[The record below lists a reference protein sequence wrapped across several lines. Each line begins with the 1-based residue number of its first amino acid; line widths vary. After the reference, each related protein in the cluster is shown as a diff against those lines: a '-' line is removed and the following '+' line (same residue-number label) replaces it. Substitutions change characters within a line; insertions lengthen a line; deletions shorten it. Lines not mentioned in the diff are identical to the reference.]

1 MHATFGTVASLAQVS
16 PNRPCLFC
24 RLSTAMPFHV
34 FVQKLNGDVLEY
46 MMSRHTTVLDL
57 KQRLY
62 ESLGVKALEQVIVPP
77 DRERCVDDAVGLLDV
92 VAWFVL
98 GDVMSSKAINALTFE
113 LNVDVVTTPKL
124 CANCDQPAIQKCGRC
139 RAARYCSQECQ
150 RQHWR
155 VHKAACGQ
163 SL

>member
-1 MHATFGTVASLAQVS
+1 
-16 PNRPCLFC
+16 
-24 RLSTAMPFHV
+24 MPFHV

-62 ESLGVKALEQVIVPP
+62 ESLGVKALEQVIVLP
-77 DRERCVDDAVGLLDV
+77 DRERCLDDAVGLLDV

-98 GDVMSSKAINALTFE
+98 GDLMSSKAINALTFE
-113 LNVDVVTTPKL
+113 LTVDVVTTPKL

-139 RAARYCSQECQ
+139 RVARYCSQECQ

-163 SL
+163 SP

>member
-1 MHATFGTVASLAQVS
+1 
-16 PNRPCLFC
+16 
-24 RLSTAMPFHV
+24 
-34 FVQKLNGDVLEY
+34 
-46 MMSRHTTVLDL
+46 MMSPHTTVLDL

-77 DRERCVDDAVGLLDV
+77 DRERCLDDAVGLLDV

-113 LNVDVVTTPKL
+113 MIVDVVTTPKL

-150 RQHWR
+150 RQRWR
-155 VHKAACGQ
+155 VHKAACEQ